1 MTKVIRKTQKI
12 LQIQYI
18 VQNRKNEKN
27 DNFIFVFARALL
39 QKESVE
45 KTKRKKKILAYL
57 LVGEKFLLLFV
68 DSLFRSN
75 DWEDSAE
82 GAAPP
87 LFLVVVPTSENSENS
102 EKS

>member
-1 MTKVIRKTQKI
+1 MSFPEHFCEIPA
-12 LQIQYI
+12 I
-18 VQNRKNEKN
+18 V
-27 DNFIFVFARALL
+27 FFARALL

-87 LFLVVVPTSENSENS
+87 LFFVVVPTSENSENS